1 MPRRSLI
8 ALLASLAGTVWA
20 QTLYFSNGR
29 VVPLGPSV
37 QITDDAVK
45 LPLEIKGG
53 GGGEISLPISE
64 LSRVDWP
71 RPAELDAAQVE
82 LKAGRPA
89 DALRKI
95 DPILPVQQA
104 LAEVPGSW
112 WGQAVL
118 LRITALSRL
127 KRDVDVLV
135 EIERLRRSPANAA
148 RVPSAQI
155 AVAITLAENGK
166 TGEAATLLGGI
177 KRDGISDSDLAG
189 LCLVEAVLLRA
200 QGCHEDA
207 LLACLRVPVLY
218 PAQLERMPAALL
230 LSAECYRSLDEPARQ
245 DAALRSLVERF
256 PGSPEAA
263 EASRLLASAHS

>member
-1 MPRRSLI
+1 MPRLSHI
-8 ALLASLAGTVWA
+8 ALLASLACAAPA

-37 QITDDAVK
+37 KITNDAVK
-45 LPLEIKGG
+45 LPLEVKGG
-53 GGGEISLPISE
+53 GAGEIAFPISE

-71 RPAELDAAQVE
+71 RPAELDAARAD

-95 DPILPVQQA
+95 DPLLPVQQA
-104 LAEVPGSW
+104 LAEIPGSW

-118 LRITALSRL
+118 LRVTALARL
-127 KRDVDVLV
+127 KRDSDVLV

-148 RVPSAQI
+148 LVPAAQI
-155 AVAITLAENGK
+155 AVAGTLAETGK
-166 TGEAATLLGGI
+166 TGEAATLLDGI
-177 KRDGISDSDLAG
+177 KRDGLPDSGLAG
-189 LCLVEAVLLRA
+189 LCLVEARLLRA
-200 QGCHEDA
+200 QGRHEDA

-218 PAQLERMPAALL
+218 PAQTERLPAALF

-256 PGSPEAA
+256 PDSPEAA
-263 EASRLLASAHS
+263 EARRILAPAHS